1 MRSFAII
8 VAASAFLL
16 AGCEDK
22 PKAAPAL
29 GHAFVGPITVELRDD
44 LIPTAKVVAK
54 VKHGDRVAIVQTRRR
69 FVRVRTEGGIE
80 GWTDSRRLLTP
91 EQMQELSD
99 LSARAAKLAS
109 MGKATVYD
117 LLNMHSEPHRY
128 STSFYQITPGVQV
141 DVLAHKAVE
150 RTATAPAPVPIVKR
164 PPPPPKRVKPKKE
177 AKIPPVPKPP
187 APALP
192 ANWME
197 LSKTDLPDE
206 PEPEPEVKKP
216 AAPKA
221 PVRMDDWTFVR
232 APNGKAGWVL
242 SRMLLMSIPDEVAQY
257 SEGARITSYFSLE
270 QIDDEGQKKH
280 HWLWTTASDSGV
292 QHDFDSFRVFIWN
305 QRRDRYETSYIERD
319 VEGYFPVEV
328 DGPRFTLT
336 LRRKDGGFYRKSFS
350 LEGHLT
356 RWTGNADTQPPAD
369 PLDRVVLSRGPGA
382 PPATSASQSSPGFV
396 DRVKAWTKKV
406 LNRS

>member
-1 MRSFAII
+1 MRGILLTIVFAA
-8 VAASAFLL
+8 VFLS
-16 AGCEDK
+16 GCEDK

-44 LIPTAKVVAK
+44 LAPAAKVVAK
-54 VKHGDRVAIVQTRRR
+54 VKHGDRVTIVQTRRR
-69 FVRVRTEGGIE
+69 FVRVRTEGGLE
-80 GWTDSRRLLTP
+80 GWTDSRRLLTA
-91 EQMQELSD
+91 EQMQDLNELSE
-99 LSARAAKLAS
+99 RAAKLAS

-117 LLNMHSEPHRY
+117 LLNMHATPHRQ

-141 DVLAHKAVE
+141 DVLAHTAAE
-150 RTATAPAPVPIVKR
+150 RTATPPPPVQLVKR
-164 PPPPPKRVKPKKE
+164 PPPPPKKVRPKKE
-177 AKIPPVPKPP
+177 PKIPPVPKPP

-192 ANWME
+192 QNWME

-206 PEPEPEVKKP
+206 PEPEAEALKPTVKKP
-216 AAPKA
+216 
-221 PVRMDDWTFVR
+221 VRLDDWTFVR

-270 QIDDEGQKKH
+270 QIDDEGLAKN
-280 HWLWTTASDSGV
+280 HWLWTTVADTGV
-292 QHDFDSFRVFIWN
+292 PYDFDSFRVFIWN
-305 QRRDRYETSYIERD
+305 RRKDRYETSYIERG

-328 DGPRFTLT
+328 DGPRFTVT
-336 LRRKDGGFYRKSFS
+336 LRRKDGGYYRKSFV

-356 RWTGNADTQPPAD
+356 RWSGNADTKAPGD
-369 PLDRVVLSRGPGA
+369 PLERIVISSGPSA
-382 PPATSASQSSPGFV
+382 PSAPRADSSPGFV